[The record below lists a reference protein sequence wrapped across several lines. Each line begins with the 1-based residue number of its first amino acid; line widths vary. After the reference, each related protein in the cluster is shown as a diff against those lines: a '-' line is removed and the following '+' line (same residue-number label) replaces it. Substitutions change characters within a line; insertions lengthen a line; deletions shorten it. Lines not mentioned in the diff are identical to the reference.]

1 MGQRTRAEHFVNT
14 RSSLEKPQMGLWWQT
29 LRQRLQE
36 PWENVVEAREE
47 KSPLTNLAALSF
59 GADFYSTLNSTEQ
72 NNNVTFAL
80 LSALPFSH
88 KVQNYWSGKIKH
100 HFIIFFPP
108 RFQNHAWFHW
118 MSVKLF
124 LGSVPSPVD
133 WPAANLQK
141 THLVM
146 HHSGTSKQQLR
157 RRRSDNP
164 TQTISA
170 FPEL

>member
-108 RFQNHAWFHW
+108 KI
-118 MSVKLF
+118 SK
-124 LGSVPSPVD
+124 PC
-133 WPAANLQK
+133 
-141 THLVM
+141 LV
-146 HHSGTSKQQLR
+146 SLNECKVIFRKCSITR
-157 RRRSDNP
+157 
-164 TQTISA
+164 
-170 FPEL
+170 